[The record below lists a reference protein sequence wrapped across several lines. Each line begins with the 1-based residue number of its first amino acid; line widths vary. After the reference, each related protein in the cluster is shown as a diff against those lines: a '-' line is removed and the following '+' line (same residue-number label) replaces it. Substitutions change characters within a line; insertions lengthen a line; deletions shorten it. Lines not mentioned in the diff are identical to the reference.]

1 MSKKYLG
8 NLDEAADSY
17 FNDTPPSEWSYL
29 GFLEALKPVWMSSA
43 RGVTNAENSSLRKRF
58 CNILKRIL
66 SEEQENEKGEVATL
80 LLQTVWGAVP
90 TVQYPAV
97 AQLWGVLSLPGVMG
111 AVPSDEMH
119 GVKKFWECVNLDKQ
133 VANEWII
140 VKKKT
145 ELDTIKV
152 LDTAR
157 TNEVD
162 DLVNQFEIERKQKK
176 IHKGLA
182 SNFEKLV
189 SDDRLE
195 LDEPIIGQNENK
207 ESVEEGTSQEDLL
220 NSVTETLI
228 TFGKLKFPIYY
239 DKLKT
244 IQNTSN
250 VEANYYVIDMGDK
263 DTLNQVHELL
273 SENELRSL
281 FERLILKDEDEYM
294 SAEARSYMELF
305 DQIVEEKGWDD
316 LVYDDQTEDMEGD
329 NNINKYTTN
338 FRNIEEFEKY
348 FLCEQDIATKI
359 DIPSNGYKA
368 DGVLEF
374 FERPRQIPLF
384 LLEVSE
390 GPNNLDPNKINVD
403 RKKLMDEGVFVLN
416 KFMISTEL
424 ATWKVCETLNVFLDQ
439 GFADK
444 IEIGRLIFIGPG
456 LYLFS
461 PFTIPALTIPTSFI
475 NLEHAPRLVQTL
487 LCLRYNI
494 IKKIEWYKEF
504 SKEGQ

>member
-1 MSKKYLG
+1 MKFVMMIVTRFLHLG

-17 FNDTPPSEWSYL
+17 FNDTPLSEWSYL
-29 GFLEALKPVWMSSA
+29 GFLEVLKPVWTKA
-43 RGVTNAENSSLRKRF
+43 
-58 CNILKRIL
+58 IL
-66 SEEQENEKGEVATL
+66 SCTALKGCCSYFE
-80 LLQTVWGAVP
+80 VWGAVP

-111 AVPSDEMH
+111 AVPSDETH
-119 GVKKFWECVNLDKQ
+119 RVKKFWEHVNLDKQ
-133 VANEWII
+133 VANEQII

-145 ELDTIKV
+145 ELDTIK
-152 LDTAR
+152 
-157 TNEVD
+157 
-162 DLVNQFEIERKQKK
+162 IK
-176 IHKGLA
+176 I
-182 SNFEKLV
+182 S
-189 SDDRLE
+189 
-195 LDEPIIGQNENK
+195 ENK

-305 DQIVEEKGWDD
+305 DQIVEEEGWDD

-329 NNINKYTTN
+329 NKINKYTTN
-338 FRNIEEFEKY
+338 FRNIEEFEK
-348 FLCEQDIATKI
+348 
-359 DIPSNGYKA
+359 
-368 DGVLEF
+368 
-374 FERPRQIPLF
+374 
-384 LLEVSE
+384 VSE
-390 GPNNLDPNKINVD
+390 GPNNPDPDKVNVD

-424 ATWKVCETLNVFLDQ
+424 ATWKVCEMLNVFLDQ

-444 IEIGRLIFIGPG
+444 IEIGQLIFIGPG

-475 NLEHAPRLVQTL
+475 NLEHAPRLVRTL

-494 IKKIEWYKEF
+494 IKKIKWYKEF
-504 SKEGQ
+504 SKERQRLIAKPKTKYATGFSPDWPKAVTFENFLPKISKETNRGRGSMRGHGKGV